1 MWKVRLLALFILVA
15 GVFAGSFIYNSE
27 TNEGAR
33 FPFKFGLDLS
43 GGTHLIYKADT
54 SSVQPQEVKTSM
66 DALRDVIE
74 RRVNLFGVSEPIVQV
89 ERGGRFAGV
98 PQERLIVE
106 LPGVTDVAEA
116 VALIGRTP
124 LLEFKL
130 LVSGDPTGQGTA
142 IYTDTGLTGRL
153 VKRAQLEFG
162 NSNSGGLSNEPVVIL
177 NFNKE
182 GSDLFETLTSENV
195 GQILGIF
202 LDGEVISAPV
212 IREPI
217 PGGTATISGSFTP
230 DEARTLVRDL
240 NFGALP
246 LPIELISTQTIGASL
261 GEEALQK
268 GIKAGIY
275 GLILVAL
282 FLALWYRL
290 PGLIAVLAL
299 GIYIIIMLSIFKL
312 IPVTLTAAGIA
323 GLILTIGM
331 AVDANILIFER
342 MREEFQTGKDTREA
356 IRDGFARAWL
366 AIRDGNISSIITA
379 VILFWFG
386 TSLVKGFALVFGLG
400 ILASMLTAITVTR
413 TFLYALGK
421 HKNEGLTKFLFGKGL
436 SR

>member
-54 SSVQPQEVKTSM
+54 SSIQPQEVKTSM

-142 IYTDTGLTGRL
+142 IYIDTGLTGRL

-202 LDGEVISAPV
+202 LKVI
-212 IREPI
+212 
-217 PGGTATISGSFTP
+217 
-230 DEARTLVRDL
+230 
-240 NFGALP
+240 
-246 LPIELISTQTIGASL
+246 
-261 GEEALQK
+261 
-268 GIKAGIY
+268 
-275 GLILVAL
+275 
-282 FLALWYRL
+282 
-290 PGLIAVLAL
+290 
-299 GIYIIIMLSIFKL
+299 
-312 IPVTLTAAGIA
+312 
-323 GLILTIGM
+323 
-331 AVDANILIFER
+331 
-342 MREEFQTGKDTREA
+342 
-356 IRDGFARAWL
+356 
-366 AIRDGNISSIITA
+366 
-379 VILFWFG
+379 
-386 TSLVKGFALVFGLG
+386 
-400 ILASMLTAITVTR
+400 
-413 TFLYALGK
+413 
-421 HKNEGLTKFLFGKGL
+421 
-436 SR
+436 